1 LGAAAPEARFDRR
14 AGIHNWADNYYD
26 IGPDQYCFVPTNQ
39 FGVRRIETAVVPAQ
53 RNVTIVNETTN
64 VTNITYSNTTIVKPR
79 SKLRRAA
86 CTQSAAD

>member
-53 RNVTIVNETTN
+53 RNVTID
-64 VTNITYSNTTIVKPR
+64 R
-79 SKLRRAA
+79 
-86 CTQSAAD
+86 Q